1 MNYNNASGTSGSS
14 ESAPSASPSFLED
27 QIQETS
33 ACLLTERKAKKSQ
46 TQEEEE
52 EEEYVRQLAA
62 SFAPALEELDA
73 LLASPGMELAAHVER
88 LQRQRQQQQ
97 PKPQK
102 LTYTAAAAGT
112 GSSGSTAGKSPRNPS
127 QNSNEY
133 TNAYSDDEYG
143 SDGSFDDELQNLAT
157 SEQLL
162 RQELEFAHDFGAMMN
177 TPITIMSKDKG
188 SESDYNQHR
197 SFLDPPQ
204 VIPMPSLLDDD
215 ESQEH
220 PSFDQSQEQQ
230 TNRDSSMFTD
240 ETHFDNVHH
249 VSGTE
254 IEALDSHHDE
264 GIEHFS
270 SSLPDLDED
279 HYVSQQK
286 RGDETAPHTP
296 PTRSAITNPQTPV
309 SQTRHNYTL
318 SDHSHYLQIQTENR
332 GGWYYM
338 PILDLDP
345 TVKEYIIPLPEKEL
359 DRLYVGFY
367 AEDENDEDSQIV
379 PHGLPIRTVGIKIRP
394 DVLVGAVM
402 DAIMHALEDVCEVQ
416 KRQGGHLVL
425 TTISTTTP
433 TNASS
438 DRALDLDFQLVSY
451 KGTQGSR
458 FCERTLIMRIF
469 YASNQSRQYNDKEPP
484 LFLSQNSDDDQGLD
498 GNADIS
504 ETASVKLKEAAALVQ
519 KMETSKQGASER
531 IFGSGFWGSK
541 PIYPTKQAMQE
552 AIAVQLLKKYKPCPS
567 VEEGHL
573 TLPSLSNEDWPWV
586 LYSHRF
592 IAAIWAEFQERD
604 LSYASL
610 SVCSFGQFPALTTLD
625 VHYCSQLRRLSR
637 EVMVVSLLRSASE
650 LEQYAREAEY
660 ACANLIQ
667 VLKPCFELY
676 KMDPPGLPQPLP
688 LAEYPLDFTPHQ
700 DICPPWGQ
708 KVMEA
713 MNGVTAISSDS
724 SGEKSFDRAEKAV
737 QLVLDAFQRQ
747 HDEEQSARLGR
758 KNMQVMDRLAK
769 MQAHKQTSI
778 DKLQQAYTKSAAAK
792 KAADEFHRFA
802 LKASSDLP
810 ETEQVPLFKCS
821 ILVGSSTGSV
831 YVTGTQMMCVT
842 QFIPIV
848 GGNTVVLLDLA
859 GLEFAV
865 QDASS
870 SLLNPLPAGI
880 SVRRGGSEIILFR
893 PSYAA
898 PRLVVF
904 LEIVQAL
911 GGPHPKHHVGSSSK
925 HHAASDEFNDNNESR
940 LTNHLYGDK
949 SPVDSRKHAS
959 GSSS

>member
-1 MNYNNASGTSGSS
+1 M
-14 ESAPSASPSFLED
+14 
-27 QIQETS
+27 
-33 ACLLTERKAKKSQ
+33 LTEQKARAASAARASQ
-46 TQEEEE
+46 SQEEED

-73 LLASPGMELAAHVER
+73 LLASPGMELTAHVER
-88 LQRQRQQQQ
+88 LQRQQKQQHQKKQ
-97 PKPQK
+97 EQTRMQPQK
-102 LTYTAAAAGT
+102 LMYTTASNTA
-112 GSSGSTAGKSPRNPS
+112 SSVGNTTGKSPRNASENS
-127 QNSNEY
+127 QHAYSN
-133 TNAYSDDEYG
+133 AFSDDEYG

-188 SESDYNQHR
+188 YERDYNQQR
-197 SFLDPPQ
+197 SLHDPPQ

-215 ESQEH
+215 ESQDYTTL
-220 PSFDQSQEQQ
+220 DQYQEQPHK
-230 TNRDSSMFTD
+230 DSSILIEENHVD
-240 ETHFDNVHH
+240 DAHH
-249 VSGTE
+249 LPGTE
-254 IEALDSHHDE
+254 IEALESPIDRDE
-264 GIEHFS
+264 EIGQDS
-270 SSLPDLDED
+270 SSLPDWEED
-279 HYVSQQK
+279 HYISQQV
-286 RGDETAPHTP
+286 RQHQEDANTPSTP
-296 PTRSAITNPQTPV
+296 PTRSAITYPQTPV
-309 SQTRHNYTL
+309 SLTRHNYTL
-318 SDHSHYLQIQTENR
+318 SDHSHYLKIQTENR

-367 AEDENDEDSQIV
+367 AEDENDEDSQI
-379 PHGLPIRTVGIKIRP
+379 PQRGLPLRTVGIKIRP

-425 TTISTTTP
+425 TTTTE
-433 TNASS
+433 NASI
-438 DRALDLDFQLVSY
+438 DGALDLDFQLVSY

-469 YASNQSRQYNDKEPP
+469 YASNQSRQFNDNVAPS
-484 LFLSQNSDDDQGLD
+484 FLSHDSDDDQGLE
-498 GNADIS
+498 GNADTS

-519 KMETSKQGASER
+519 KMETSKQGASEK

-552 AIAVQLLKKYKPCPS
+552 GIALQLLKKYKPCPS
-567 VEEGHL
+567 VLDGHL
-573 TLPSLSNEDWPWV
+573 TLPSLSNQDWPWV
-586 LYSHRF
+586 LYSHKF

-637 EVMVVSLLRSASE
+637 EAMVLSLLRSASE

-724 SGEKSFDRAEKAV
+724 TGEKSFDRAEKAV

-802 LKASSDLP
+802 VKASSDFP
-810 ETEQVPLFKCS
+810 EMEQVPLFKCGV
-821 ILVGSSTGSV
+821 LVGSSTGSLF
-831 YVTGTQMMCVT
+831 VTATQMMCVT

-848 GGNTVVLLDLA
+848 GGNTVVLLDLD
-859 GLEFAV
+859 GLDFVV
-865 QDASS
+865 QEAST

-880 SVRRGGSEIILFR
+880 SVRRGGSEVLLLR

-898 PRLVVF
+898 ARLVVF

-911 GGPHPKHHVGSSSK
+911 GGPYPKHYVGSSKNHS
-925 HHAASDEFNDNNESR
+925 AEELDDDDDELR

-949 SPVDSRKHAS
+949 SPVEARKRGSDS
-959 GSSS
+959 